1 LLEPI
6 VEQQWDPRV
15 PAVQQWHLRTQQQLP
30 KALLKDMD
38 AQQWFGISSARL
50 AQDIRMI
57 WDKMSAKLM

>member
-1 LLEPI
+1 LEPI

-15 PAVQQWHLRTQQQLP
+15 PVVQQWHVRIQQQLP

-38 AQQWFGISSARL
+38 AQQWFGIISARL

-57 WDKMSAKLM
+57 WDKMSVKLM